1 MNNDRGIFNV
11 VKIRSI
17 LEKLIYNEKYDTI
30 ELSMS
35 CSNIGARKNRNIR
48 DHLLVINSILQ
59 EVSEDS
65 SKNIDI
71 GIYDVKKCY
80 DKLWFKETANDFYDA
95 GVKDDN
101 FVLVTNA
108 NRNCQVAVKTPW
120 GSTSKRTLLQEI
132 EMQGTVLTSLKC
144 SVQIDSLGKDCLK
157 NKKKKD
163 NLYKYLGVVSIPPL
177 SMVDDILTVSEAG
190 SKSIKMNATVQS
202 KIDVKKLELGQSKC
216 FKMNIGDKDELVN
229 TKLMIHGEEMKTT
242 KREKYLGDILS
253 NDGKIDET
261 IKDRFNKGIGVVNQ
275 ILSILKEISFGSYYF
290 EMALQFRSS
299 MLLNGILFSSE
310 ALIGI
315 NDKHVDMLEECDLML
330 MRHIFET
337 PSGTPKES
345 FYLETASIPIRF
357 VLIGRRILFL
367 WSILQKSQSEL
378 VKQVY
383 QAQRMF
389 PFKKS
394 WASIVWNDMKNCNIN
409 LTEEEISKMKKGKF
423 KTLVKKR
430 IRLKSNEFLLKLQ
443 ANHTK
448 SINLDILEEPQEYL
462 ESEELTTAEKK
473 LLFRLRSRM
482 VDIKSN
488 FKAKF
493 KDDLL
498 CTFCKKK
505 EETQR
510 HLMECET
517 VQNELNLDNSVKAD
531 DIFKDIKHQIK
542 ALKG

>member
-1 MNNDRGIFNV
+1 
-11 VKIRSI
+11 
-17 LEKLIYNEKYDTI
+17 
-30 ELSMS
+30 
-35 CSNIGARKNRNIR
+35 
-48 DHLLVINSILQ
+48 
-59 EVSEDS
+59 
-65 SKNIDI
+65 
-71 GIYDVKKCY
+71 
-80 DKLWFKETANDFYDA
+80 
-95 GVKDDN
+95 
-101 FVLVTNA
+101 
-108 NRNCQVAVKTPW
+108 
-120 GSTSKRTLLQEI
+120 
-132 EMQGTVLTSLKC
+132 
-144 SVQIDSLGKDCLK
+144 
-157 NKKKKD
+157 
-163 NLYKYLGVVSIPPL
+163 
-177 SMVDDILTVSEAG
+177 
-190 SKSIKMNATVQS
+190 
-202 KIDVKKLELGQSKC
+202 
-216 FKMNIGDKDELVN
+216 
-229 TKLMIHGEEMKTT
+229 
-242 KREKYLGDILS
+242 
-253 NDGKIDET
+253 
-261 IKDRFNKGIGVVNQ
+261 
-275 ILSILKEISFGSYYF
+275 
-290 EMALQFRSS
+290 MALQFRSS

-330 MRHIFET
+330 MRQIFET

-517 VQNELNLDNSVKAD
+517 VQNELDLDNSVKAD

-542 ALKG
+542 AVKVWKKILSLKKNISLEGK